1 MRHPWPHLFW
11 AWIFPLA
18 TCLSSS
24 LWAAPTPGSTWP
36 DTTQQGED
44 LKLLKVITGNIRPK
58 SIVHTGRGRFFAQ
71 NMVYRHSITVYNRN
85 QTLIK
90 TIDDR
95 VRLSDFMEL
104 GYTGSHQGGPVE
116 ACFSPDG
123 KYAYVSNYQMTGQGF
138 ELPGGDNCDPADN
151 YDHSYVYRVDV
162 NRLVIDQVIAVGS
175 VPKFLAASPDGRL
188 VLVANWCG
196 GSLSVIDTK
205 LGQETARIA
214 LGRYP
219 RGSAIDSKSR
229 FANLALMGEDRVA
242 VINLASSD
250 YSISWIE
257 DLGQTPRHL
266 CLGPADRFL
275 YLSLSRPGKV
285 LKYDLVKETLVAEV
299 ETGREARSMVLTP
312 QGRFLYVVNYRDHTL
327 TKLATDHLRVIQ
339 TVDTRPKPIGVTFD
353 AQTRQVWVACYSG
366 SIMVFQDQRY
376 LPLTPTVKLDQ
387 VGPLPP
393 ENPRHPPLSYVPGTP
408 ASPPDPL
415 HYIRREVVPVSSS
428 TSQRTRAV
436 SAADPPQSASDQR
449 FIIVVGSY
457 QARSRAQK
465 RVADLK
471 RQGYQAF
478 IRSHKAGRFRVCT
491 HTFTFTLRAEALR
504 TLREVKQSLNPEA
517 WLLVD

>member
-1 MRHPWPHLFW
+1 MRHSWPHLFW
-11 AWIFPLA
+11 AWMLSLA
-18 TCLSSS
+18 TWLSTP
-24 LWAAPTPGSTWP
+24 LWATPIVGDAWP

-58 SIVHTGRGRFFAQ
+58 SIVHTGQGRFFAQ
-71 NMVYRHSITVYNRN
+71 NMVYRHSITVYDRN

-104 GYTGSHQGGPVE
+104 GYIGYHQGGPVE

-123 KYAYVSNYQMTGQGF
+123 TYAYVSNYQMTGQGF
-138 ELPGGDNCDPADN
+138 ESPGGDNCDPDGN
-151 YDHSYVYRVDV
+151 YDHSYVYRVDA

-196 GSLSVIDTK
+196 GSLSVIDTE
-205 LGQETARIA
+205 LGKETARIA

-219 RGSAIDSKSR
+219 RGIAIDSKSR
-229 FANLALMGEDRVA
+229 FAYVALMGEDRVA

-250 YSISWIE
+250 YSVNWIE
-257 DLGQTPRHL
+257 DLGETPRHL

-312 QGRFLYVVNYRDHTL
+312 QGRFLYVVNYLDNTL
-327 TKLATDHLRVIQ
+327 TKLATDDLSVIQ

-353 AQTRQVWVACYSG
+353 PQTRQVWVACYSG

-376 LPLTPTVKLDQ
+376 LPPTPALKLDQ

-393 ENPRHPPLSYVPGTP
+393 QSPRRPALSHVPGTP
-408 ASPPDPL
+408 ISPPDPL
-415 HYIRREVVPVSSS
+415 YYIKREVVPASPSPP
-428 TSQRTRAV
+428 QRTRAV
-436 SAADPPQSASDQR
+436 PPVDPLQTTSDQP
-449 FIIVVGSY
+449 FMIVVGSY
-457 QARSRAQK
+457 QVRSRAEK
-465 RVADLK
+465 RVAALQK
-471 RQGYQAF
+471 QGYQAF
-478 IRSHKAGRFRVCT
+478 IRSHEEGRFRVCT
-491 HTFTFTLRAEALR
+491 HAFTLRAEAMR
-504 TLREVKQSLNPEA
+504 TLRKVKQSLNPDA